1 MAVAI
6 EGSGP
11 DLVLL
16 HGGGDGADGMAA
28 LQARLA
34 RTRRVTAPEQ
44 RGHGRT
50 PDPGTMSFAAM
61 ADDTIRLLE
70 ALGIEAADFVG
81 WSDGGILA
89 LLIARHRPDL
99 VRRVVAI
106 GASVAMDSDPA
117 PLSAADVDWIRT
129 VDPADV
135 GMPIPVETRRRLFAM
150 WLAGPELSLADLA
163 EVTPPVLIVAAD
175 RDMITLD
182 HTVAMFRAL
191 PAAQLAILPG
201 VGHDVPRTD
210 PDLVAAVVERFLG
223 A

>member
-1 MAVAI
+1 
-6 EGSGP
+6 
-11 DLVLL
+11 
-16 HGGGDGADGMAA
+16 MAA
-28 LQARLA
+28 ATAPMAWR
-34 RTRRVTAPEQ
+34 RCRPGWRGPRRVTAPEQ

-50 PDPGTMSFAAM
+50 PDVGSMSFAAM

-70 ALGIEAADFVG
+70 ALGIEAADLVG

-117 PLSAADVDWIRT
+117 PLSAATSTGSAPSTRQT
-129 VDPADV
+129 V

-163 EVTPPVLIVAAD
+163 ELTPPVLVVAAD

-210 PDLVAAVVERFLG
+210 PELVAAVVERFLG